1 MDLFCDATAQS
12 LLTLHL
18 CCRRSNAQ
26 LDAVAW
32 YLHSMGST
40 HVLSRSEEVQL
51 GAIIFLGKAITAAQ
65 VRATLSADS
74 SA

>member
-1 MDLFCDATAQS
+1 MPAQS
-12 LLTLHL
+12 LLSLHL

-65 VRATLSADS
+65 VTFCRQKCFHNVCTPGL
-74 SA
+74 